1 MFCKYCGATLP
12 DGVKFC
18 PSCGKQLGNPDANA
32 PKAPGG
38 SYAAAPGVSQTP
50 PVRPMDFVPK
60 PAVKVKKTYNIG
72 NFIFWA
78 GCALAA
84 LGLFLPYCSVS
95 MLGFG
100 KEMTLMEAEDGM
112 YFLVIIAVLAV
123 LNIFKLNI
131 VNVAGSVFTL
141 WLVSYENQNIQDY
154 GRGLVDYEIGHTL
167 LLFGSV
173 VMLIAAIAGLVLWIM
188 KKRAVKG

>member
-1 MFCKYCGATLP
+1 MFCKFCGVTLP

-18 PSCGKQLGNPDANA
+18 PSCGKQLGNPDTNA
-32 PKAPGG
+32 PKMSKAAPAG
-38 SYAAAPGVSQTP
+38 APGVSQTP
-50 PVRPMDFVPK
+50 PVRPMEFASK

-78 GCALAA
+78 GCALAM

-95 MLGFG
+95 LLGFG

-112 YFLVIIAVLAV
+112 YFLVIIAILAV

-131 VNVAGSVFTL
+131 VNVVGSIFTL

-154 GRGLVDYEIGHTL
+154 GGGLVDYEIGHTF

-188 KKRAVKG
+188 KKRAARG